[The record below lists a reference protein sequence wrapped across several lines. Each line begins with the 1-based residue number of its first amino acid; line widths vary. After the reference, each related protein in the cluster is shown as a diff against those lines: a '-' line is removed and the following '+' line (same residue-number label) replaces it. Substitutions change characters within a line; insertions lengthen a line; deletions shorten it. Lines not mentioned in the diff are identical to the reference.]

1 MTFLVIWL
9 FVETKRAVD
18 REMKQNGSVKHN
30 LKKERCTYAV
40 ISIFFGLSYIT
51 RYVKNVY
58 SICLQTHPIYF
69 EEINW
74 IILFFLEGVSIGVL
88 MAFHVANFNHGTLF
102 RTQEKVVSY
111 IAIGPEEF
119 HRFDTQEVENVNLA
133 DESCYMIQDGA
144 D

>member
-1 MTFLVIWL
+1 MAYNYSYCFVADIIGYSYLCQVIVMTFLVIWL

-58 SICLQTHPIYF
+58 SICL
-69 EEINW
+69 
-74 IILFFLEGVSIGVL
+74 
-88 MAFHVANFNHGTLF
+88 
-102 RTQEKVVSY
+102 
-111 IAIGPEEF
+111 
-119 HRFDTQEVENVNLA
+119 
-133 DESCYMIQDGA
+133 
-144 D
+144 